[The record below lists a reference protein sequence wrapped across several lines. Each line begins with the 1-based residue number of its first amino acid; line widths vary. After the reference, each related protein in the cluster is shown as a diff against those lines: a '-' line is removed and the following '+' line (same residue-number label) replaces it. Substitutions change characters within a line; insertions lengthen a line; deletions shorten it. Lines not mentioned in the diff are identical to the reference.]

1 MTTGQEEIDLDRELP
16 DLRALALTLL
26 GFGIA
31 IAMGAAM
38 ADPIEVVVVEAA
50 RAGKPSTPS
59 SVATDRKVLLQGW
72 VRYADLDLATSAGAS
87 ELERRI
93 EQMATSLCKEL
104 DDDYPLIE
112 DDDCVKNTVDGAM
125 ADARKAIDAR
135 RAAGKSE

>member
-1 MTTGQEEIDLDRELP
+1 MDGKLP
-16 DLRALALTLL
+16 DFRTLALTLL
-26 GFGIA
+26 GLGLA

-38 ADPIEVVVVEAA
+38 ADPIEVVVIEAA

-59 SVATDRKVLLQGW
+59 SVATERKILLQGW

-87 ELERRI
+87 ELEQRI

-104 DDDYPLIE
+104 DDAYPLIE
-112 DDDCVKNTVDGAM
+112 DHDCVKNAVDGAM

-135 RAAGKSE
+135 RAAGKRE